1 MGFYKSVGASLKEVQ
16 DGDFLCTFPI
26 SIFRSH
32 HATGAVEL
40 VKPEILR
47 ENRNQ
52 IFFIRSS
59 RLLGDKFRGRNI
71 YFTIKPE
78 SDCYNCIFRGSSNQ
92 RIIDVKTKESREQIY
107 SKSLIEQYAK
117 QDVIIEDPC
126 TLENVHFEEY
136 KM

>member
-1 MGFYKSVGASLKEVQ
+1 MSFYKSIGASFKEVQ
-16 DGDFLCTFPI
+16 DGDLLCT
-26 SIFRSH
+26 SH
-32 HATGAVEL
+32 TDINGGYLADEIL
-40 VKPEILR
+40 KPEILR

-78 SDCYNCIFRGSSNQ
+78 SDCYNCIFRVNGMTCALKS
-92 RIIDVKTKESREQIY
+92 KESREQIY

-117 QDVIIEDPC
+117 QDVIIVDPC
-126 TLENVHFEEY
+126 TLENTHFEEY

>member
-78 SDCYNCIFRGSSNQ
+78 SDCYNCIFRVNGMTCALKS
-92 RIIDVKTKESREQIY
+92 KESREQIY
-107 SKSLIEQYAK
+107 YKSLIEQYAK
-117 QDVIIEDPC
+117 QDVIIVDPC
-126 TLENVHFEEY
+126 TFENVHFDEY